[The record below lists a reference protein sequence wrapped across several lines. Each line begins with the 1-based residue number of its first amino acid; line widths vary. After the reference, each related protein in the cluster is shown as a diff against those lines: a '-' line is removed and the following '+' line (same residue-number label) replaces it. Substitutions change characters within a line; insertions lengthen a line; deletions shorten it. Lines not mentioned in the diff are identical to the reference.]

1 MVSPDRYR
9 VSKELATY
17 DVAIVGYGPVG
28 AVFANLMAQRG
39 LRIAVIER
47 AAQAYDKPR
56 AIALDHEALRVLQA
70 IGLAEYL
77 DGAIASHNGTHFI
90 GVDGDIIKVFDP
102 MPPPYPL
109 GWIPNAT
116 FVQPDAERAL
126 REKLSGYGNADVFLS
141 SSGVALA
148 QDGTSVSLSARREDG
163 GEFSIRARYLVGC
176 DGANSFVRKQI
187 GASLEDLAFDEWW
200 VVVDTLTNDPA
211 KRPARS
217 FQYCWPSRPGT
228 FVPGPGRLRRWEIK
242 LLPGED
248 PEAAGAPENINR
260 LLGGFTDIS
269 DLTIWRS
276 AVYRFHALLGQG
288 WRDRRV
294 LLMGDAVHQTPPFL
308 GQGLCAGIRDAANLA
323 WKLALVLRGDA
334 DEGLLDTYEVERKPH
349 VRAVVAAAKEFGT
362 IIGELDPAAAA
373 ARDARL
379 RADLR
384 SGKAETVRQKFI
396 PDLVSGLI
404 AAEAR
409 LAGRLFVQPHV
420 HALDGRTVRL
430 DDLLPPEFVLATT
443 GPGVMDWLSVASR
456 AAWSRLG
463 AACVVISD
471 SGARAR
477 HDGVLGV
484 VETDGLFTG
493 WMRQNAVAAAI
504 VRPDRYV
511 YGAAADADE
520 LNMLI
525 GHLLQALGAGREAFQ
540 AETFSVPP
548 LPGNAA
554 GRQ

>member
-1 MVSPDRYR
+1 M
-9 VSKELATY
+9 SKQPPTY

-28 AVFANLMAQRG
+28 AVFANLLAKRG
-39 LRIAVIER
+39 LKVAVVER
-47 AAQAYDKPR
+47 TADIYDKPR
-56 AIALDHEALRVLQA
+56 AITLDHEALRVFQA
-70 IGLAEYL
+70 IGLADYM
-77 DGAIASHNGTHFI
+77 DGAIAPHNGTHFI
-90 GVDGDIIKVFDP
+90 GVDGDIIKAFDP

-116 FVQPDAERAL
+116 FVQPDAEKAL
-126 REKLSGYGNADVFLS
+126 REKLSGYEDADVFLS
-141 SSGVALA
+141 ATGVSLM
-148 QDGTSVSLSARREDG
+148 QDQTSVSLSARRNDG
-163 GEFSIRARYLVGC
+163 SEFTLRARYLVGC

-187 GASLEDLAFDEWW
+187 GAGLEDLAFDEWW
-200 VVVDTLTNDPA
+200 AVVDTLTSDPA
-211 KRPARS
+211 KRPAKA
-217 FQYCWPSRPGT
+217 FQYCWPARPGT
-228 FVPGPGRLRRWEIK
+228 FVPGPGNLRRWEIK

-248 PEAAGAPENINR
+248 PEAGGTPDSIAR

-276 AVYRFHALLGQG
+276 AVYRFHALLGQS

-334 DEGLLDTYEVERKPH
+334 DETLLDTYEIERKPH

-379 RADLR
+379 LADLE

-404 AAEAR
+404 GGEAK

-420 HALDGRTVRL
+420 RAPDGRIVRL

-443 GPGVMDWLSVASR
+443 PEAIDWLSDASR
-456 AAWSRLG
+456 AAWQRLG
-463 AACVVISD
+463 GAQVIIAAPGES
-471 SGARAR
+471 AR
-477 HDGVLGV
+477 HNGVLSV
-484 VETDGLFTG
+484 AEADGLFTG
-493 WMRQNAVAAAI
+493 WMRQNAVAAVI

-511 YGAAADADE
+511 YGAAANAGE

-525 GHLLQALGAGREAFQ
+525 GHLLQNLGAGQQAFQ
-540 AETFSVPP
+540 AKALSVPP
-548 LPGNAA
+548 V
-554 GRQ
+554 